1 MHDIAGGPRARPF
14 GGNWVTRM
22 FRLIILPALA
32 LALSGCASMM
42 NSATERLAD
51 NLSAGVMQQDDLQT
65 VHDGGPAY
73 LLMID
78 GLING
83 DPDNEALLRAGARLY
98 SAYASAFVQDSERAR
113 RLAGRARDYGERAV
127 CARGMAICGADE
139 GEFDAFKVA
148 LAQTGEDDVPAL
160 YDYAAAWAGWV
171 EVSRSDWNAIAD
183 LPKITAA
190 MERVLALNE
199 SYEDGA
205 AHLYLGVLDTLRPAA
220 LGGEP
225 EQGRAHFERA
235 DELAGGR
242 NLMVK
247 VLYARNYARL
257 VFDRELHDRLLRAV
271 LAADPQQG
279 DYTLINTLA
288 QEQARQLLASAD
300 EYF

>member
-1 MHDIAGGPRARPF
+1 MLRVI
-14 GGNWVTRM
+14 
-22 FRLIILPALA
+22 LLPALV

-42 NSATERLAD
+42 SSATQRLAD
-51 NLSAGVMQQDDLQT
+51 NLSAGILQQDDLQT
-65 VHDGGPAY
+65 VRDGGPAY

-83 DPDNEALLRAGARLY
+83 DPENEALLRAGARLY

-113 RLAGRARDYGERAV
+113 RLAMRARHYGERAV
-127 CARGMAICGADE
+127 CARGMAICGAED
-139 GEFDAFKVA
+139 GDFDAFKAA
-148 LAQTGEDDVPAL
+148 LAQTGADDVPAL

-171 EVSRSDWNAIAD
+171 EANSTDWSAIAD

-190 MERVLALNE
+190 MQQVLLLDE
-199 SYEDGA
+199 TYQDGG

-225 EQGRAHFERA
+225 EQGRVHFERA

-247 VLYARNYARL
+247 VLYARDYARL
-257 VFDRELHDRLLRAV
+257 VFDRDLHDRLLLAV

-288 QEQARQLLASAD
+288 QEQARELLASAP